1 MRDTS
6 RAPDTSRDRDTSR
19 DGSLKDWLIDTLP
32 AHGRLFWRLLMA
44 IPPIRKRMNRFMINI
59 AVDYGATRPTP
70 YSSRPPRGDPKNPEI
85 AGYTSWDSLMDKRW
99 FARYLLPK
107 EMPNL
112 PPIDE
117 VVKLFKVRSSGP
129 ILSSGST
136 FLFPSFAQWFTDGF
150 MMTVLSDTR
159 QTLTCHQIDV
169 NPVYGLNFEQ
179 TSALRLNSETP
190 GQKGLL
196 KFELIDGEAYAPKL
210 YDGDGNV
217 KPEFSV
223 LRPPLLFEDYLK
235 GLPADEAKR
244 LRGAIFAFGGERANS
259 TPYTAMLNT
268 LFLREH
274 NRIAA
279 QLEKENPRWDDERVF
294 QTARNINMVIIL
306 KLVVEEYVSH
316 IAPMYFHFTA
326 DPSVAWRAPWNKPN
340 WMWIEFNLLYRW
352 HSLCPD
358 RFEIGGKAYSG
369 PEIIF
374 NSGLLQEVGLSGLM
388 QAASDQR
395 AWELGLFNTPDFL
408 LHIEKASIRQARAN
422 KIASYNDYRE
432 AFKFPRVTRFE
443 QISGDPEIVEALRNL
458 YGDVDN
464 IEYFVGLFAE
474 PVMPLGALPP
484 LLKRVLAYDAFTF
497 VLTNP
502 LLSEHVFNE
511 NTFTKSGMALIAST
525 SSLQDVLNR
534 NVPAEKQARKI
545 TMDYGRAK

>member
-1 MRDTS
+1 
-6 RAPDTSRDRDTSR
+6 
-19 DGSLKDWLIDTLP
+19 
-32 AHGRLFWRLLMA
+32 
-44 IPPIRKRMNRFMINI
+44 
-59 AVDYGATRPTP
+59 
-70 YSSRPPRGDPKNPEI
+70 
-85 AGYTSWDSLMDKRW
+85 
-99 FARYLLPK
+99 
-107 EMPNL
+107 
-112 PPIDE
+112 
-117 VVKLFKVRSSGP
+117 
-129 ILSSGST
+129 
-136 FLFPSFAQWFTDGF
+136 
-150 MMTVLSDTR
+150 
-159 QTLTCHQIDV
+159 
-169 NPVYGLNFEQ
+169 
-179 TSALRLNSETP
+179 
-190 GQKGLL
+190 
-196 KFELIDGEAYAPKL
+196 
-210 YDGDGNV
+210 
-217 KPEFSV
+217 
-223 LRPPLLFEDYLK
+223 
-235 GLPADEAKR
+235 
-244 LRGAIFAFGGERANS
+244 
-259 TPYTAMLNT
+259 MLNT

-279 QLEKENPRWDDERVF
+279 QLERENPSWDDERVF
-294 QTARNINMVIIL
+294 QTARAINMVIIL

-316 IAPMYFHFTA
+316 IAPMYFRFSA

-369 PEIIF
+369 PDIIF
-374 NSGLLQEVGLSGLM
+374 NSGLLPEVGLSGLM

-408 LHIEKASIRQARAN
+408 LHVERASIQQVRAN

-443 QISGDPEIVEALRNL
+443 QISDDPEIVEALRRL

-474 PVMPLGALPP
+474 PVMCLGALPP

-525 SSLQDVLNR
+525 GSLQDVLNR
-534 NVPAEKQARKI
+534 NVPAGKQARKI
-545 TMDYGRAK
+545 TMDYGGAK